1 MCSWRFRT
9 DIWGARSWFCISFG
23 LVGAFVPR
31 ADETHVALLPA
42 ATTLCRKFV
51 KKSILEDPARGLL
64 LNDTIIIRYQIELV
78 VSTGGALA
86 RQITN
91 ERPSKS
97 VVVPPP
103 NLGSHMLRLFDDRL
117 HTDVVFEVESNQLA
131 AHKIILSA
139 RSPVFKALLTGP
151 MLEGASSIA
160 SLCPPTCQ
168 RPYPHTSQSLTPFPC
183 PHVPG
188 HPLQASKIWW

>member
-1 MCSWRFRT
+1 M
-9 DIWGARSWFCISFG
+9 
-23 LVGAFVPR
+23 
-31 ADETHVALLPA
+31 
-42 ATTLCRKFV
+42 
-51 KKSILEDPARGLL
+51 
-64 LNDTIIIRYQIELV
+64 NDTIIIQYQIELV

-103 NLGSHMLRLFDDRL
+103 NLGSHMLRLFEDRL

-151 MLEGASSIA
+151 MLEGASFISSFPSSLPTPATTVAHMSTSHSI
-160 SLCPPTCQ
+160 CMPT
-168 RPYPHTSQSLTPFPC
+168 
-183 PHVPG
+183 
-188 HPLQASKIWW
+188 

>member
-1 MCSWRFRT
+1 VT
-9 DIWGARSWFCISFG
+9 KLVIWCFC
-23 LVGAFVPR
+23 VPLSSPCR
-31 ADETHVALLPA
+31 KLTCPCCPPPLP
-42 ATTLCRKFV
+42 CRKFV

-64 LNDTIIIRYQIELV
+64 LNDTIIIQYQIELV

-103 NLGSHMLRLFDDRL
+103 NLGSHMLRLFEDRL

-151 MLEGASSIA
+151 MLEGASFISSFPSSLPTPATTVAHMSTSHSI
-160 SLCPPTCQ
+160 CMPT
-168 RPYPHTSQSLTPFPC
+168 
-183 PHVPG
+183 
-188 HPLQASKIWW
+188 

>member
-1 MCSWRFRT
+1 MRFVLSLVTLFSPVSRAQELPWVSVRVCNRRWTDVFGRDIRLPSFART
-9 DIWGARSWFCISFG
+9 PVNS
-23 LVGAFVPR
+23 LV
-31 ADETHVALLPA
+31 A
-42 ATTLCRKFV
+42 APTLSRKFV

-64 LNDTIIIRYQIELV
+64 MNDTIIIRYQIELV

-103 NLGSHMLRLFDDRL
+103 NLGAHMLRLFEDRL

-151 MLEGASSIA
+151 MLEGAS
-160 SLCPPTCQ
+160 LP
-168 RPYPHTSQSLTPFPC
+168 RPFPSSS
-183 PHVPG
+183 VSF
-188 HPLQASKIWW
+188 LF

>member
-1 MCSWRFRT
+1 MMHIVWSLECHFLACGRNSRV
-9 DIWGARSWFCISFG
+9 
-23 LVGAFVPR
+23 LV
-31 ADETHVALLPA
+31 A
-42 ATTLCRKFV
+42 AGHPIPCRKFV

-103 NLGSHMLRLFDDRL
+103 NLGAHMLRLFEDRL

-151 MLEGASSIA
+151 MLEGASFISSS
-160 SLCPPTCQ
+160 SLLSKRAYTNGPSTRSLDPHCHAISTINH
-168 RPYPHTSQSLTPFPC
+168 RPARY
-183 PHVPG
+183 G
-188 HPLQASKIWW
+188 GD